1 MTCRGK
7 ASEERIQSSNHH
19 VFHRSVLRAW
29 PMVALC
35 QTFGHE
41 GQLYHPDNG
50 SVLALCSGCIGSLL
64 GNGGVTCSQPRDAQ
78 KTLRRLEMTEQRRR
92 EIQNFIECGNATDQA
107 PSILDAEFPETV
119 WRWGTQVIKTT
130 WLRGIHPGSS
140 FLVFDSEE
148 SAVAANAPAP
158 TEVQFYDAIACA
170 FNMGKS
176 LLIVVDG
183 KWNEIARYPTR

>member
-1 MTCRGK
+1 MT
-7 ASEERIQSSNHH
+7 
-19 VFHRSVLRAW
+19 
-29 PMVALC
+29 
-35 QTFGHE
+35 
-41 GQLYHPDNG
+41 Y
-50 SVLALCSGCIGSLL
+50 
-64 GNGGVTCSQPRDAQ
+64 SQRRDAQ
-78 KTLRRLEMTEQRRR
+78 AKKNLERLEMNEWIKKRDELGRLKESHREQ
-92 EIQNFIECGNATDQA
+92 ELFSPIVDQA